1 MMGKVMVLAEVQA
14 ELEKLL
20 GWTKLILLRLR
31 RRGCD

>member
-1 MMGKVMVLAEVQA
+1 MGKVMVLAEVQA

-20 GWTKLILLRLR
+20 RWTKLILLRLR